1 LGLNGVSGGAFLN
14 AGVLTGTTTPSDYVI
29 EWRMNSTSGNVIFTT
44 GSRYEYDTTIQREHP
59 FYDELVSSGTLYPV
73 IRKVLIGGNTYVPT
87 QDGSYRISPD
97 LLTCLPSVVIT
108 PITCNSTY
116 GTDPG
121 GVYPF
126 NLNYENTTDSST
138 NKSRSFSFQL
148 YNDTKY
154 IAVEFD
160 GFEISEQLKIYYCTT
175 NNPNGTLIENWIH
188 GVVYTGTT
196 NLRTYSNSRPSI
208 YTGGTAPY
216 SGLYPINYPVN
227 PRIAYKNYGGLHTLR
242 FVFKL
247 TNFTWANGDYL
258 KFEIIGGVFEP
269 TIENTNWSLRLDC
282 IPESE
287 MTCVFNANSNISKIN
302 STPTMVYYSDP
313 DCYYEVQYNTT
324 STFVAPDRTLPATPW
339 LHKYISY
346 ITRITASSSGYMH
359 SNPIKIRATLKILA
373 YETLLTYNN
382 SYNTCMNMAAGQ
394 TITITKDTTSI
405 TFTFSDIADFND
417 AQSDYSQMTGSTEWA
432 TWASYSN
439 TDTRYY
445 GYYRIMTRLG
455 PSCGDTT
462 YGMKTWHFFRT
473 APVVFNSVNKT
484 MTITY
489 VIPTNNL
496 PQASCDDS
504 YSFVQ
509 NQTIGKLSETK
520 NYVIPGGSFVT
531 SCRYEG
537 LMSVLYVVT
546 TTEQIN
552 PTSARY
558 CLINIE
564 DVFVNGLCDLSTFGF
579 CKGSTTSNTY
589 PTAWELYRFYD
600 RIRFTD
606 PSTHN
611 TRMNTWCLDRLK
623 GLRTDV
629 CSDYGVNVWETVH
642 CHSGTLPSPSPSPSI
657 SQSIS
662 LSRTPSVTPSP
673 TTIFP
678 SADMIAYWRF
688 EETSGNFL
696 DVLGNCPAVPFANNY
711 PEYHVPGKINYGA
724 HFSGTTSGARIS
736 DVNAQTYLNPNG
748 DEYSIQAWV
757 KLNELPSVSGRT
769 CTILRSS
776 LAASPWE
783 NIVVRADGS
792 DRFTMRFTGPN
803 DNNYSYTP
811 NNLIQANTWYHLVFV
826 ISGIG
831 KRPVIY
837 VNNTPY
843 SGTTTQGGNI
853 WNVTGTT
860 AGYNF
865 GNAYNGT
872 SHAFNGVIDELC
884 LWKKALTPEEVSI
897 LYNNG
902 DGLPYDLPPTPSATP
917 TRTPSISFSR
927 TPSVTLITSPTPSTS
942 TPSYYLFDILTQTT
956 FDTNIEACDTL
967 IPTDGTVYLS
977 TPMPIVGNFVYTNSS
992 LTNYFQGDD
1001 YWYYIYSGVKY
1012 AVQILSDG
1020 MILDVYTCQSVTPSV
1035 TPTISV
1041 SKTPSLSLSPGASRT
1056 PSVTPSISFS
1066 RTPSRTPSL
1075 SISRTPTRTPSTS
1088 SIVSYQYGIVTTVTY
1103 GTNIGACETSE
1114 IPNSN
1119 IYLSTSTPLVDNYVY
1134 TNNTLTNYYQGDG
1147 RWYFIRNGGSYA
1159 IQILS
1164 SGMINGVLDCNNIP
1178 TPTRTPSIS
1187 ISRTPSRTPSIS
1199 ISRTPTRTPSTS
1211 SIVSY
1216 QYGIVTTVTYGT
1228 NIGACETS
1236 EIPNSNIYLST
1247 STPLVD
1253 NYVYTNNTLTNYYQ
1267 GDGRWYFIRNGGS
1280 YAIQILSSGM
1290 INGVLDCNNIP
1301 TPTRTP
1307 SISISRTPSR
1317 TPSISISRTP
1327 TRTPGVSPSR
1337 TPTRTPSV
1345 APTYRYTVDMY
1356 YCDYPNCS
1364 YSLGM
1369 AVIENTYQISV
1380 GYFFVYN
1387 SNTIMEIM
1395 NITTSAPDYYTNFQN
1410 YLGYDNCNTA
1420 CQNSQ

>member
-1 LGLNGVSGGAFLN
+1 
-14 AGVLTGTTTPSDYVI
+14 
-29 EWRMNSTSGNVIFTT
+29 M
-44 GSRYEYDTTIQREHP
+44 
-59 FYDELVSSGTLYPV
+59 
-73 IRKVLIGGNTYVPT
+73 
-87 QDGSYRISPD
+87 
-97 LLTCLPSVVIT
+97 
-108 PITCNSTY
+108 
-116 GTDPG
+116 
-121 GVYPF
+121 
-126 NLNYENTTDSST
+126 
-138 NKSRSFSFQL
+138 
-148 YNDTKY
+148 
-154 IAVEFD
+154 
-160 GFEISEQLKIYYCTT
+160 
-175 NNPNGTLIENWIH
+175 
-188 GVVYTGTT
+188 VYTGTT

-258 KFEIIGGVFEP
+258 KFEIIGSVFEP

-324 STFVAPDRTLPATPW
+324 STFVAPDRTLPTTPW

-346 ITRITASSSGYMH
+346 TTRITASSSGYMH

-462 YGMKTWHFFRT
+462 YGVKTWHFFRT

-1187 ISRTPSRTPSIS
+1187 ISRTPSRTPS
-1199 ISRTPTRTPSTS
+1199 
-1211 SIVSY
+1211 
-1216 QYGIVTTVTYGT
+1216 
-1228 NIGACETS
+1228 
-1236 EIPNSNIYLST
+1236 L
-1247 STPLVD
+1247 
-1253 NYVYTNNTLTNYYQ
+1253 
-1267 GDGRWYFIRNGGS
+1267 
-1280 YAIQILSSGM
+1280 
-1290 INGVLDCNNIP
+1290 
-1301 TPTRTP
+1301 
-1307 SISISRTPSR
+1307 
-1317 TPSISISRTP
+1317 SISRTP
-1327 TRTPGVSPSR
+1327 TRTPGV
-1337 TPTRTPSV
+1337 
-1345 APTYRYTVDMY
+1345 
-1356 YCDYPNCS
+1356 
-1364 YSLGM
+1364 
-1369 AVIENTYQISV
+1369 
-1380 GYFFVYN
+1380 
-1387 SNTIMEIM
+1387 
-1395 NITTSAPDYYTNFQN
+1395 
-1410 YLGYDNCNTA
+1410 
-1420 CQNSQ
+1420 